1 MNSLRDQCK
10 QRLKIAFD
18 SIRAI
23 SGSLT
28 FILVVDECALKV
40 ISSTI
45 KMMELVNYGINSV
58 ERLNL
63 KRKKF
68 KNI

>member
-1 MNSLRDQCK
+1 
-10 QRLKIAFD
+10 
-18 SIRAI
+18 
-23 SGSLT
+23 
-28 FILVVDECALKV
+28 VVDECALKV